1 MDQQSSSNH
10 VRCLL
15 YIYVYIYICI
25 AIPIFSGHQI
35 PDVEGQSLP
44 RPSRRV
50 AALLRATAARWPM
63 ELPWCSWPGGT
74 VGLFA
79 GISRCVFF
87 FSAFI
92 LEDTRR
98 TMTFWRRSLPKH
110 GWFRVF
116 LKVPCFFVSQTWFDP
131 RVFSVMAVSM
141 GRRINWLTFWGT
153 LFCHRYP
160 QEQNYHELGHPKL
173 VECSG
178 KKNINN
184 WGKRK
189 SWIVQYFAWYFS
201 CHFFS
206 VQYHLGLWLVRAF
219 A

>member
-1 MDQQSSSNH
+1 M
-10 VRCLL
+10 
-15 YIYVYIYICI
+15 YIYIYMYSHSHL
-25 AIPIFSGHQI
+25 FRTSN
-35 PDVEGQSLP
+35 P
-44 RPSRRV
+44 RRWRPKFTEAFKAGGSTTAGNSSQV
-50 AALLRATAARWPM
+50 TDGAAMVLLARWD
-63 ELPWCSWPGGT
+63 CGT
-74 VGLFA
+74 FRWDFTV
-79 GISRCVFF
+79 CFF